1 MAASTEENREPKRLQ
16 ARGGNSRAFMII
28 YKEDPMDRKM
38 TSKEYE
44 LYKSAI
50 LAAND
55 TKDKESL
62 RQIQKQLIANYGLD
76 NEDVR
81 YLLKLF
87 RYSV

>member
-1 MAASTEENREPKRLQ
+1 MA
-16 ARGGNSRAFMII
+16 
-28 YKEDPMDRKM
+28 RKM

-50 LAAND
+50 LAAKD
-55 TKDKESL
+55 TEDKESL

-76 NEDVR
+76 NEDVQQ
-81 YLLKLF
+81 LLKYF

>member
-1 MAASTEENREPKRLQ
+1 MA
-16 ARGGNSRAFMII
+16 
-28 YKEDPMDRKM
+28 RKM

-55 TKDKESL
+55 TEDKESL

-76 NEDVR
+76 NEDVQK
-81 YLLKLF
+81 LLKYF

>member
-1 MAASTEENREPKRLQ
+1 MA
-16 ARGGNSRAFMII
+16 
-28 YKEDPMDRKM
+28 RKM

-55 TKDKESL
+55 TEDKESL

-76 NEDVR
+76 NEDVQQ
-81 YLLKLF
+81 LLKYF

>member
-1 MAASTEENREPKRLQ
+1 MA
-16 ARGGNSRAFMII
+16 
-28 YKEDPMDRKM
+28 RKV

-55 TKDKESL
+55 TEDKESL

-76 NEDVR
+76 NEDVQQ
-81 YLLKLF
+81 LLKYF

>member
-1 MAASTEENREPKRLQ
+1 
-16 ARGGNSRAFMII
+16 
-28 YKEDPMDRKM
+28 MDRKM